1 MTSSSTHTRD
11 TAQLSPGVGGWG
23 WSGREAILQP
33 HSSSPSWELSLAQ
46 KGGMQEG
53 PLLLSSCQDCGKW
66 FFDHGLCLW
75 SGSKSGFLSPGVWT
89 FSLLLASSLG
99 TKGTPE
105 STHCLKLL
113 STPFLGAPQEDCHLN
128 SVGQCPQ
135 DSARPCRLPTILIS
149 FILKSQDQSE
159 KQMDCWRFP
168 QGRCV
173 SRKAGVGNPLAQFRL
188 HYGRGGHETCVC
200 HLPFELPAIQIQ
212 QMDLKAD

>member
-23 WSGREAILQP
+23 WSGRGAILQP

-105 STHCLKLL
+105 STRCLKLL
-113 STPFLGAPQEDCHLN
+113 STPFLGAPQEDCRLN

-135 DSARPCRLPTILIS
+135 DSARPCRLPPSSSHSSWSPKTRA
-149 FILKSQDQSE
+149 KSRWTAEGFLRAAASAGKRE
-159 KQMDCWRFP
+159 SVTPWLSSVCTM
-168 QGRCV
+168 
-173 SRKAGVGNPLAQFRL
+173 AGVVMRLAFAICPLNCQPSK
-188 HYGRGGHETCVC
+188 YSKW
-200 HLPFELPAIQIQ
+200 I
-212 QMDLKAD
+212 